1 MTKQRYDAGSK
12 MYAELKDIQRIKG
25 SMIIMNVFEV
35 MMMHHKSD
43 GALS

>member
-1 MTKQRYDAGSK
+1 MTEQRYDAGFE

-25 SMIIMNVFEV
+25 SMIIMNVFEI

-43 GALS
+43 GAFS